1 METKININ
9 AIPDSIPR
17 SENFK
22 TINGQSILGSGNI
35 TISGDGSS
43 GGSSAYLEVNHGTSD
58 TTFTLTPNTFH
69 VWDEVA
75 NLTLTLGLETS
86 GVANE
91 FLFQFNSGSEATT
104 LTMSDDIKWTEEL
117 IIEPNRIYQVSIL
130 KGLASVLSWDNTPDI
145 TLINFTVDNTSFN
158 AESGMLWSEWVA
170 SSYNTSGYIS
180 IGQNKVIN
188 MYTQGN
194 LFTTSGVTVN
204 SSDVVQPIKY
214 TFTNPWA

>member
-43 GGSSAYLEVNHGTSD
+43 GGSGAYSEVNHGTSD

-75 NLTLTLGLETS
+75 SLTLDFGSETS

-91 FLFQFNSGSEATT
+91 FLFQFTSGSEATT
-104 LTMSDDIKWTEEL
+104 LSISDDVKWTEKL
-117 IIEPNRIYQVSIL
+117 TIEPNRIYQVSIL
-130 KGLASVLSWDNTPDI
+130 KGLASVLSWDNINKI
-145 TLINFTVDNTSFN
+145 TFTYNGATYE
-158 AESGMLWSEWVA
+158 AESNMTWQHFAISDYNVWNWRVESMGIYTGSGYL
-170 SSYNTSGYIS
+170 SYNGSRVRYDDIIIENGSYYSIQESG
-180 IGQNKVIN
+180 G
-188 MYTQGN
+188 G
-194 LFTTSGVTVN
+194 
-204 SSDVVQPIKY
+204 
-214 TFTNPWA
+214 A